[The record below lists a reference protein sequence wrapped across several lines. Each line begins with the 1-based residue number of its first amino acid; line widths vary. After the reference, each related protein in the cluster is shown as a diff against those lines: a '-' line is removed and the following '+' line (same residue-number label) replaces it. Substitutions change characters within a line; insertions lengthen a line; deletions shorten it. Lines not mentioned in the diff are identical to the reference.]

1 MGQQHYEVK
10 TQEHV
15 YQYKENL
22 VILDN
27 LILHLQNHICAY
39 PILGFPGFLSHP
51 LAEQM
56 FISLSEKCLTCSSSS
71 FTISLSKPC
80 FGWM

>member
-27 LILHLQNHICAY
+27 LILHLQNHLCAY

-51 LAEQM
+51 LA
-56 FISLSEKCLTCSSSS
+56 
-71 FTISLSKPC
+71 
-80 FGWM
+80 